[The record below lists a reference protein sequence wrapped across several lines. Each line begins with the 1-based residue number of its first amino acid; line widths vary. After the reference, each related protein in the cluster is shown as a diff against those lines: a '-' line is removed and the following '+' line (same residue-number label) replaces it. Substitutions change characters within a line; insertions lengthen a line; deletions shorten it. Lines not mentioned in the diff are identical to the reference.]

1 MKTASD
7 WSVGATSAWFDSK
20 LVKRPFG
27 KQLIEQMAR
36 TAIW

>member
-27 KQLIEQMAR
+27 KLPFAQFAFGSK
-36 TAIW
+36 